1 MRIWRLCLQRHT
13 APDGE
18 GARLY
23 GGRWNSAGTAVVYTS
38 ATLSLAVLEYLANL
52 DSDIL
57 PDGLV
62 ALSADVPEELG
73 IRAIQI
79 KELPVNWRE
88 YPAPDAVK
96 AIGTAWASASESV
109 ILSVPS
115 VIIPEERNF
124 LVNPA
129 HPDAGRIHW
138 NAPTPF
144 RLDPRL
150 RR

>member
-1 MRIWRLCLQRHT
+1 VRIWRLCLQRHA

-23 GGRWNSAGTAVVYTS
+23 GGRWNSEGTAVVYTS
-38 ATLSLAVLEYLANL
+38 ATLSLAVLEYLVNL

-57 PDGLV
+57 PDDLV
-62 ALSADVPEELG
+62 ALSADIPEHLG
-73 IRAIQI
+73 IHTIRT
-79 KELPVNWRE
+79 EDLPSDWRE
-88 YPAPDAVK
+88 YPAPDELK
-96 AIGTAWASASESV
+96 AMGTAWAAARRSV

-115 VIIPEERNF
+115 VIIPEERNY

-129 HPDAGRIHW
+129 HPEFGRIHW

-144 RLDPRL
+144 RFDPRL